1 MASPPLVVGDT
12 IVTGSAISDR
22 RNVIETPPGDVRG
35 WDVRTGRL
43 KWTFHT
49 IPHPG
54 EFGNETWEN
63 GSWEYSGNTNVWSMM
78 SADPELG
85 YIYLPTNTPAPD
97 YYGGHRLGDNLF
109 AESIIALD
117 MTVL

>member
-1 MASPPLVVGDT
+1 
-12 IVTGSAISDR
+12 
-22 RNVIETPPGDVRG
+22 
-35 WDVRTGRL
+35 
-43 KWTFHT
+43 
-49 IPHPG
+49 
-54 EFGNETWEN
+54 
-63 GSWEYSGNTNVWSMM
+63 MM

-117 MTVL
+117 IATGERAWHFQAVHLSLIHI